1 MRTLYLA
8 EAPARGGR
16 AGRSA
21 ASDGR
26 LAVARDT
33 PKELGGNGGPGT
45 NPEQLFAAGYA
56 ACFLSALTFVASRR
70 GLDVGAPEATA
81 QVGIGPRVD
90 GTGFALGVAL
100 RVTIPGLARDVAQA
114 LVEEADVACPYS
126 ELARKGARVEL
137 TLA

>member
-8 EAPARGGR
+8 EATACGGR
-16 AGRSA
+16 AGSIA
-21 ASDGR
+21 SSDGR
-26 LAVARDT
+26 LAVALDT

-56 ACFLSALTFVASRR
+56 ACFLSALTLVASRR

-81 QVGIGPRVD
+81 QVGIGPRAD